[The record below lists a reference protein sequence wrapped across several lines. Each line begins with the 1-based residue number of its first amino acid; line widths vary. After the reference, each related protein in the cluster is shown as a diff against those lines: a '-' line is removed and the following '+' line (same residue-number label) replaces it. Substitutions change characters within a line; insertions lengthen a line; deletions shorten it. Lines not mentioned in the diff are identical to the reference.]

1 MVITQCD
8 DQAPRRARFEKL
20 GVRLVTDHQGDSFVN
35 MQLHPKDTG
44 GSFFEIDEMLG
55 PKAHDVD
62 GPWHPAGPNWQI
74 AKTKRVSSIMG
85 ATIQCDDPTAVAARW
100 SDIAELPLDGTTL
113 PLENASLNFT
123 PCIDGRPEGLSELDI
138 VGDVDTILD
147 AADSR
152 GLRTGETQVTICGVR
167 LNII

>member
-1 MVITQCD
+1 
-8 DQAPRRARFEKL
+8 
-20 GVRLVTDHQGDSFVN
+20 
-35 MQLHPKDTG
+35 
-44 GSFFEIDEMLG
+44 MLG

-62 GPWHPAGPNWQI
+62 GPWHPAGPNWQM

-113 PLENASLNFT
+113 PLENASLNFA

-147 AADSR
+147 TADSR